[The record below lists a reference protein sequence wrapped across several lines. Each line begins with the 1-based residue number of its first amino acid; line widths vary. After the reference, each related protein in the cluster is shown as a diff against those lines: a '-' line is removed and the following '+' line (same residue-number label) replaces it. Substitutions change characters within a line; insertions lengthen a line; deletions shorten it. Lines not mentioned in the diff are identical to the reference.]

1 LSKSVSRKLEGR
13 VALITG
19 ASGEIGSATA
29 MEFAK
34 EGAIGVALH
43 YNRNRGPAEQIL
55 RRMKRLG
62 TDGIALKADISR
74 PDEAGI
80 LVKKTVAR
88 FGRLDALVCLA
99 GHPFQRDH
107 WFGQFEKLTPEQLKK
122 PLRVDLL
129 GNAFVVQSAIPV
141 MRKQYRAKIV
151 LIGSTPALTGD
162 SVGISYLI
170 AKAGILA
177 MTRALAQYLG
187 PSNINVNALALGSIE
202 TRSTT
207 GHLTARERK
216 QLAAEAALKRF
227 GTPQEIARE
236 IVFLVSDDSDF
247 ITGQTIVADGG
258 YAMR

>member
-1 LSKSVSRKLEGR
+1 

-29 MEFAK
+29 IEFAK
-34 EGAIGVALH
+34 EAAIGVALQ
-43 YNRNRGPAEQIL
+43 YNHSRGPAEQTL
-55 RRMKRLG
+55 GRMKRLG
-62 TDGIALKADISR
+62 TDGIAVRANISR
-74 PDEAGI
+74 RDEAGI
-80 LVKKTVAR
+80 LVKKTVAK

-99 GHPFQRDH
+99 GHPFERER
-107 WFGQFEKLTPEQLKK
+107 WFGKFEEFTPEQLKK
-122 PLRVDLL
+122 PLQVDLL
-129 GNAFVVQSAIPV
+129 GNAYVVQSAIPV
-141 MRKQYRAKIV
+141 MRKQHCGKIV

-162 SVGISYLI
+162 TVGIPYLI

-177 MTRALAQYLG
+177 MTRAVAQYLG
-187 PSNINVNALALGSIE
+187 PYNINVNALALGSIE

-207 GHLTARERK
+207 GHLTAKERS
-216 QLAAEAALKRF
+216 QLVAEAALRRF

-236 IVFLVSDDSDF
+236 IVFLVSGDSDF